1 MKTGIRLLLVAALGM
16 ALSPLPAGAE
26 DKPALTD
33 QKEKISYSIG
43 MNIGNNLKRGGADV
57 DVDVLAQA
65 IKDVLA
71 GRELRLTD
79 QQAREAIGAYQQ
91 EMAAKQKERAAKQEE
106 ERKKPQ
112 RKIRRKAKLS
122 WGKTRKKRASKS
134 IA

>member
-106 ERKKPQ
+106 ERKKTAE
-112 RKIRRKAKLS
+112 KN
-122 WGKTRKKRASKS
+122 KKEGEAFLGENK
-134 IA
+134 